1 MIAIIAIGLVLILV
15 FAYLM
20 FRISNLLD
28 NLKKTDTK
36 HQPHPEGT
44 NTRHGLYFMLFAV
57 AGLVLFFWYSFKYFP
72 LYNLPLASKHGVETD
87 YLFWVTMAITVVA
100 FVIIFI
106 VMFWFTYKYSY
117 QNKRKAAYYVDN
129 KYLEMIWTIVP
140 AIVLT
145 VLIFGGLRTWG
156 RITSAAEK
164 GAEEIELVGQQFFWA
179 ARYPGKDKELG
190 QHNFRMI
197 DPTNEFG
204 LDLTDKKSFDDFK
217 SLTLHLPKGK
227 EVLLRIRA
235 KDVIHSVFLPHF
247 RVKMDAVPGMQT
259 AFKFT
264 PTKTTEE
271 MRKELNK
278 PDFNYEMACAEIC
291 GKGHFSMR
299 FPVVVEEPSVYEKWK
314 SQQESWLKQNPE
326 YLQRVPPW
334 LKDEA
339 KKSAD
344 LDSLIAKQ

>member
-1 MIAIIAIGLVLILV
+1 MIAIIAVCLVLILV

-20 FRISNLLD
+20 FRISRLVD
-28 NLKKTDTK
+28 NLKKTHAK
-36 HQPHPEGT
+36 QESHPEGT
-44 NTRHGLYFMLFAV
+44 NTHNGLYFLIFTV
-57 AGLVLFFWYSFKYFP
+57 AGLGAFFWYSFKYFRQ
-72 LYNLPLASKHGVETD
+72 YNLPLASVHGAETD
-87 YLFWVTMAITVVA
+87 YLFWATMAITVAA

-117 QNKRKAAYYVDN
+117 QSTRKAAYYMDN
-129 KYLEMIWTIVP
+129 KYLEMAWTIVP

-145 VLIFGGLRTWG
+145 ILIFGGLRTWG
-156 RITSAAEK
+156 RITAKAAA
-164 GAEEIELVGQQFFWA
+164 GAEEIELVGQQFFWT
-179 ARYPGKDKELG
+179 ARYPGSDKELG
-190 QHNFRMI
+190 RHDFRMI
-197 DPTNEFG
+197 DATNEFG
-204 LDLTDKKSFDDFK
+204 LDLMDKKSFDDFK

-235 KDVIHSVFLPHF
+235 KDVLHSVFLPHF
-247 RVKMDAVPGMQT
+247 RVKMDAVPGMLT
-259 AFKFT
+259 TFKFT

-314 SQQESWLKQNPE
+314 SQQEAWLKQNPD

-334 LKDEA
+334 LKDAA
-339 KKSAD
+339 KKSAG
-344 LDSLIAKQ
+344 LDSLTAKQ